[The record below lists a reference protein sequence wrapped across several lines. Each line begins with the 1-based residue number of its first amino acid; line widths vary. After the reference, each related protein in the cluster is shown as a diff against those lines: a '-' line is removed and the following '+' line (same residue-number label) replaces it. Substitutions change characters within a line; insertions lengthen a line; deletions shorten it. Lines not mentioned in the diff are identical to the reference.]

1 MVLEVPSTK
10 NRMFWAFQKSIIQ
23 LFSNFWVMKLKPF
36 SGKVKQNVQNYLN
49 QNLVIGSFL
58 ENGFEATLSSK
69 TNVLS
74 VWKVHFSVFSKFLS
88 DEVETIFW
96 ESEAKHSKLFKS
108 KFGHRKLLRK
118 WFYRCLQLKT
128 ECSERFK
135 RALFS
140 CFQIFEWQSWKH
152 FLGK

>member
-23 LFSNFWVMKLKPF
+23 LFSNFWVMKLKAF

-58 ENGFEATLSSK
+58 ENGFEATLISK

-74 VWKVHFSVFSKFLS
+74 VWKKDFQFFCKFLS
-88 DEVETIFW
+88 NEVETIFW
-96 ESEAKHSKLFKS
+96 ESEAKYRNQFFQNLVVRSFLENAFQATLISKTNI
-108 KFGHRKLLRK
+108 LRV
-118 WFYRCLQLKT
+118 
-128 ECSERFK
+128 
-135 RALFS
+135 
-140 CFQIFEWQSWKH
+140 
-152 FLGK
+152 